1 MQSEVKKRSKSE
13 YESEQKSALVLASWH
28 SARPAGEQWE
38 ESFRARPGAGLR
50 ALPSFMETSAEAAI
64 GDI

>member
-1 MQSEVKKRSKSE
+1 M
-13 YESEQKSALVLASWH
+13 LASWH

-38 ESFRARPGAGLR
+38 ESFRAQPGTGLR
-50 ALPSFMETSAEAAI
+50 ALASFMETSAEAAI